1 MLTPTHLMFALAIAY
16 LLRLPRLPTAI
27 GGVITDLDVLLQ
39 SDFPLQ
45 HRGIIHTP
53 LFLAICVVLLYLI
66 TDKGTTFGF
75 GSGFLSHLL
84 LDVITP
90 AGILLL
96 YPLPVFFTL
105 NLAPY
110 NNIAA
115 NLGII
120 LASLGAI
127 ALHQSRWFRSWVNR
141 VFGVSLEP
149 DDGGGKPHSSP
160 GKPKPRASPDKPH
173 ARRPVRKSSPKGGY
187 P

>member
-1 MLTPTHLMFALAIAY
+1 MLAPTHLFFALAIAY
-16 LLRLPRLPTAI
+16 ILRMPKLPAAI
-27 GGVITDLDVLLQ
+27 GGVIPDLDILLQ
-39 SDFPLQ
+39 YEFPLQ

-53 LFLAICVVLLYLI
+53 FFLLVCVVFLYLI
-66 TDKGTTFGF
+66 TDKPTTFSF
-75 GSGFLSHLL
+75 GTGFLSHLL

-120 LASLGAI
+120 MASFAAI
-127 ALHQSRWFRSWVNR
+127 LIYQSQGFQEWVQR
-141 VFGVSLEP
+141 VFGISLEALRNT
-149 DDGGGKPHSSP
+149 GGGMHE
-160 GKPKPRASPDKPH
+160 
-173 ARRPVRKSSPKGGY
+173 
-187 P
+187 

>member
-1 MLTPTHLMFALAIAY
+1 MLSPTHLIFALAIAY
-16 LLRLPRLPTAI
+16 LLRLPKLPTAI

-45 HRGIIHTP
+45 HRGIVHTP
-53 LFLAICVVLLYLI
+53 LMLAICVVLLYLI
-66 TDKGTTFGF
+66 TNKGTAFGF
-75 GSGFLSHLL
+75 GAGFLSHLL
-84 LDVITP
+84 LDLITP

-127 ALHQSRWFRSWVNR
+127 YLHQSRGFRSWVKR
-141 VFGVSLEP
+141 VFGVSLQPP
-149 DDGGGKPHSSP
+149 DRPGDSGKPSTD
-160 GKPKPRASPDKPH
+160 KPRKP
-173 ARRPVRKSSPKGGY
+173 ARKRTVKPKGGY